1 MISGFSTTQRHV
13 HGGYDSK
20 NSGSLPVP
28 FNIPNVLHNLLF
40 EDVGIEFDAKQSDV
54 METLRFSQAALV
66 RMQQKYAQKEQE
78 LVAKMLRDSDNK
90 KYKEEYEEMQLD
102 RFEANSYFKE
112 LVVVISDLLTREQ
125 YAKLLDFSN
134 IPH

>member
-1 MISGFSTTQRHV
+1 MISGFSSTPRHS
-13 HGGYDSK
+13 HGGYDS
-20 NSGSLPVP
+20 NHSGVLPVP

-40 EDVGIEFDAKQSDV
+40 EDVGLEFDSKQSDIL
-54 METLRFSQAALV
+54 ETLRFSQAALV
-66 RMQQKYAQKEQE
+66 RMQQKYALKEQE
-78 LVAKMLRDSDNK
+78 LVAKMLRDSDNQ

-125 YAKLLDFSN
+125 YAKLLEFSN